1 MSEIAVRSL
10 WSARV
15 RASDISLRWFW
26 IGVAGVSAAL
36 ATVLAIFLSAW
47 PPHED
52 EALAIFT
59 GRKSLPDALDTVIAQ
74 RGGAPLHFL
83 FAWLVVHL
91 GGGLMALR
99 SLSLVFAVASVPAI
113 AVLGAQLA
121 DRITG
126 LVAATLASGT
136 WVLLFHGIFGRMY
149 SLFLLTSA
157 LSFIA
162 LLRALDR
169 PSRRAYI
176 LWAVALLATLATHP
190 YAVLV
195 LGAQAAYVILRG
207 DHRRAS
213 FVTLA
218 AVVVAATPFWF
229 ADFVLRDRFGVG
241 VGGGGARLG
250 SPHAVAHYFWWVS
263 GDFSAGH
270 HEWSVPVLLTAVAGL
285 IVLALRRR
293 TNALLIA
300 CVIFVPALA
309 FMLAKL
315 HSTASPEAR
324 HLIFALP
331 FFSTMLA
338 AAIVALGRVRPIVTA
353 PLAIA
358 AIVVLLVGEVR
369 WAHAKTPQLF
379 DGDPASEVQ
388 ARHDAST
395 WLAAGARRDDVL
407 LGYEPL
413 FLSAWEKNRSFSAH
427 ALPRADPKL
436 LLSGLRAIT
445 EPLGRGTWVFDASDT
460 TNVWERQT
468 IRYALPKPAS
478 EFDGRAFGPYLVLR
492 TRKPL
497 LTRAAFLATSERVE
511 ELGRELKIGDA
522 DVNLQTVVIASER
535 LYKDSRSSSRSRS
548 TISR

>member
-1 MSEIAVRSL
+1 MSEIAVRGL
-10 WSARV
+10 WSAAALTR
-15 RASDISLRWFW
+15 DLSLRWFW
-26 IGVAGVSAAL
+26 IAAGALSAAL
-36 ATVLAIFLSAW
+36 AAVLALYLNTW

-52 EALAIFT
+52 EALALFT
-59 GRKSLPDALDTVIAQ
+59 GRESLPDVVDTVIAQ

-83 FAWLVVHL
+83 LAWLVVHL
-91 GGGLMALR
+91 GGGLTALR
-99 SLSLVFAVASVPAI
+99 ALSLVFAVASVPAI

-121 DRITG
+121 DRVTG
-126 LVAATLASGT
+126 VVAATLASGT

-169 PSRRAYI
+169 PSRTAYA
-176 LWAVALLATLATHP
+176 LWALAVLAALATHP

-195 LGAQAAYVILRG
+195 LGAQGAYVVLRG
-207 DHRRAS
+207 DHRRAALA
-213 FVTLA
+213 TLG

-241 VGGGGARLG
+241 VGGGGAQLG

-270 HEWSVPVLLTAVAGL
+270 HVWSAPVLFTAAAGFVVLTV
-285 IVLALRRR
+285 RRR
-293 TNALLIA
+293 TNALLIG
-300 CVIFVPALA
+300 CVILIPALA

-315 HSTASPEAR
+315 HATASPEAR

-338 AAIVALGRVRPIVTA
+338 AGVAALGRIRPVVTA

-358 AIVVLLVGEVR
+358 AVVVLLVGEVR
-369 WAHAKTPQLF
+369 WTHAKTPQLF
-379 DGDPASEVQ
+379 DGDPASELQ
-388 ARHDAST
+388 ARHDASA
-395 WLAAGARRDDVL
+395 WLAARAERNDVL
-407 LGYEPL
+407 FGYEPL

-427 ALPRADPKL
+427 AIPRADPKL
-436 LLSGLRAIT
+436 MLSGLRAIR
-445 EPLGRGTWVFDASDT
+445 EPLGHGMWIFDASDT
-460 TNVWERQT
+460 TNVWERET
-468 IRYALPKPAS
+468 IRFALPKPTS
-478 EFDGRAFGPYLVLR
+478 EFEGRAFGPFLVLR

-497 LTRAAFLATSERVE
+497 LTRAAFLATSARVE
-511 ELGRELKIGDA
+511 ELGRDLKIGDA
-522 DVNLQTVVIASER
+522 DINLQAVVTASQR
-535 LYKDSRSSSRSRS
+535 LYKESRSSSRSRS

>member
-1 MSEIAVRSL
+1 MSEIAVRGL
-10 WSARV
+10 WSADALARDLRV
-15 RASDISLRWFW
+15 RWFW
-26 IGVAGVSAAL
+26 IAVGAVSSAL
-36 ATVLAIFLSAW
+36 AAVLALYLNTW

-52 EALAIFT
+52 EALALFV
-59 GRKSLPDALDTVIAQ
+59 GRKSLADVVDTVIAQ

-91 GGGLMALR
+91 GGGLTALR
-99 SLSLVFAVASVPAI
+99 AGSLVFAVASVVVI

-121 DRITG
+121 DRVTG
-126 LVAATLASGT
+126 VVAATLASGT
-136 WVLLFHGIFGRMY
+136 WALLFHGIFGRMY

-157 LSFIA
+157 LSFVA

-169 PSRRAYI
+169 PSRRAYV
-176 LWAVALLATLATHP
+176 LWALALLATLATHP

-195 LGAQAAYVILRG
+195 LGAQGAYVLLRG
-207 DHRRAS
+207 DHRRAALA
-213 FVTLA
+213 TLC

-241 VGGGGARLG
+241 VGGGGAQLG

-270 HEWSVPVLLTAVAGL
+270 GDWSAPVLLIAAAGFV
-285 IVLALRRR
+285 VLAVRRR

-300 CVIFVPALA
+300 CVILVPALA

-315 HSTASPEAR
+315 HATASPEAR

-338 AAIVALGRVRPIVTA
+338 AAVVALGRMRPVVTT

-358 AIVVLLVGEVR
+358 AVVVLLVGEVR

-379 DGDPASEVQ
+379 DGDPASEAK
-388 ARHDAST
+388 ARHDASA
-395 WLAAGARRDDVL
+395 WLAARAQRDDVL

-413 FLSAWEKNRSFSAH
+413 FLSAWETNRSFSAH

-436 LLSGLRAIT
+436 LVAGLRAIP
-445 EPLGRGTWVFDASDT
+445 EPLGHGMWVFDASDT

-468 IRYALPKPAS
+468 IRFALPKPPS
-478 EFDGRAFGPYLVLR
+478 DFEGRVFGPFLVLR
-492 TRKPL
+492 TRNPL
-497 LTRAAFLATSERVE
+497 LTQAAFLATSARVE
-511 ELGRELKIGDA
+511 ELGHELKIGDA
-522 DVNLQTVVIASER
+522 DVNLQAVVLASER
-535 LYKDSRSSSRSRS
+535 LYKGSRSSSRSRS